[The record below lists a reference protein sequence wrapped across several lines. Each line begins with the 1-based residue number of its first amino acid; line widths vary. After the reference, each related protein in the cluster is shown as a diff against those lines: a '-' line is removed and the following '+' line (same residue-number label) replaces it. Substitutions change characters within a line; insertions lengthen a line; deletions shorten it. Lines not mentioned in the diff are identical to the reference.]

1 MLTNMSKRDY
11 FIYELLNSITHGI
24 GVLIGIVFLVMLIV
38 TRASSGNVVGIVSY
52 SIYGATFILL
62 FLMSTI
68 YHAIVNEKAKAV
80 LRIFDHISIYYFIA
94 GSFTPIILMLMSGA
108 WRIVFLVLM
117 WTFAVIGTVFKI
129 ATHKNLDKFKSLS
142 TLLYIAMGWMGVFL
156 IRPIIQNTGW
166 QLLLFIILGGVI
178 YTIGTIFY
186 KSNRYK
192 FNHVIWHVFVLFA
205 AVVHFLG
212 FYFFL

>member
-1 MLTNMSKRDY
+1 MSTNMSKRDY

-68 YHAIVNEKAKAV
+68 YHAIVNEKAKKV

-108 WRIVFLVLM
+108 WRIVFFVLM

-129 ATHKNLDKFKSLS
+129 ATHKNLDRFKSLS

-192 FNHVIWHVFVLFA
+192 YNHVIWHVFVLMA
-205 AVVHFLG
+205 AVIHFLG

>member
-1 MLTNMSKRDY
+1 MSTNMSKKDR

-38 TRASSGNVVGIVSY
+38 TRANRGNVVGIVSY

-68 YHAIVNEKAKAV
+68 YHAIVNEKAKAI

-94 GSFTPIILMLMSGA
+94 GSFTPIILMLMSGM
-108 WRIVFLVLM
+108 WRIVFIVLM
-117 WTFAVIGTVFKI
+117 WTFAVLGTVFKV

-166 QLLLFIILGGVI
+166 QLLTFIILGGVM

-192 FNHVIWHVFVLFA
+192 FNHVIWHVFVLLA
-205 AVVHFLG
+205 AVIHFLG

>member
-1 MLTNMSKRDY
+1 MSTNMSKKDR

-38 TRASSGNVVGIVSY
+38 TRANRGNVVGIVSY

-68 YHAIVNEKAKAV
+68 YHAIANEKAKAI

-94 GSFTPIILMLMSGA
+94 GSFTPIILMLMSGM
-108 WRIVFLVLM
+108 WRIVFIVLM
-117 WTFAVIGTVFKI
+117 WTFAVLGTVFKV

-166 QLLLFIILGGVI
+166 QLLTFIILGGVM

-192 FNHVIWHVFVLFA
+192 FNHVIWHVFVLLA
-205 AVVHFLG
+205 AVIHFLG